1 MLLLMFGYFVMI
13 VSGERRIVKLQVP
26 SFNVTTTAIEK
37 HEHSFLTKAV
47 HFLWNSD
54 GSGYQHVW
62 PVSFHFSVHSF
73 CVYLCFCFIK
83 VKYKSNE
90 ENIKIV
96 LSFIF
101 VLR

>member
-1 MLLLMFGYFVMI
+1 MFGYFVMI

-62 PVSFHFSVHSF
+62 PVSFHFSV
-73 CVYLCFCFIK
+73 YLCFA
-83 VKYKSNE
+83 
-90 ENIKIV
+90 
-96 LSFIF
+96 
-101 VLR
+101 